1 MKQGRPNSSF
11 SSNRP
16 SRSVSKPQPKPQ
28 HVPVPIQTTA
38 PSFGQSVKEGFGV
51 GVGMSLA
58 QRAVS
63 ALFGPPRVQS
73 EVHRQDP
80 CSQER
85 TLMDT
90 CFKVRGSDTY
100 CEGEISKYKECT
112 AKYLS

>member
-16 SRSVSKPQPKPQ
+16 SCSVSTPQTKPQ
-28 HVPVPIQTTA
+28 HVPALIQTTA

-63 ALFGPPRVQS
+63 ALFGPPRVQA
-73 EVHRQDP
+73 EVPKQDP

-85 TLMDT
+85 NLMDT
-90 CFKVRGSDTY
+90 CFKVRGADTY
-100 CEGEISKYKECT
+100 CESKIAQYKECLKF
-112 AKYLS
+112 A